1 MTPPPDL
8 SPAEDADALAAEYVL
23 GVLSFEDR
31 LAAETR
37 LKSDDDFG
45 YRVARWVMHFEAL
58 NDAYESTPAP
68 NLMPQIEERIFGR
81 QQVKKRNWWGFIAGA
96 GAAAALAVA
105 VILVLPSQS
114 VKPELTASLAAD
126 AQILAFNASYVDGTL
141 TLARTSG
148 TDAVSGRDYELWVIV
163 GEAAPVSLGVI
174 NAATTSLSLDA
185 LAPGS
190 VLAITL
196 EPAGGSPTGG
206 PTGPVLISGVIT
218 AT

>member
-45 YRVARWVMHFEAL
+45 YRVAQWVMHFEAL

-81 QQVKKRNWWGFIAGA
+81 QQSKKRNWWGFIAGA

>member
-174 NAATTSLSLDA
+174 NTATTSLSLDA

-206 PTGPVLISGVIT
+206 PTGPVLITGVIT